1 MNPQQK
7 ALVKLSDCPLSYVD
21 PRAWKRFGLLALAT
35 DLTLERDIARLIP
48 HETVGVYTT
57 RVAFENPTTPEN
69 LRNMAPS
76 ISAAA
81 NLILPGEPLD
91 VICYGCTS
99 ASVVIGDDVI
109 RDAIHSVR
117 PGVPVVTPSGAARLA
132 FAALGV
138 SRISVLTPYLIE
150 TSEPMANYFS
160 EHGMT
165 IENFECLGLEDD
177 RPMARVTRD
186 TIIEAVC
193 QIDTPQTE
201 ALFVSCTALPA
212 VAAIA
217 EIEARTGK
225 PVVTS
230 NQASSWAMMRLAG
243 IDHKPQGYGRLFD
256 LDIFDLD
263 IHH

>member
-1 MNPQQK
+1 MDLQQK
-7 ALVKLSDCPLSYVD
+7 TQVKLSDCSLNYVD
-21 PRAWKRFGLLALAT
+21 SHAWKRFGLLALAT
-35 DLTLERDIARLIP
+35 DLTFERDIVRLIP
-48 HETVGVYTT
+48 PETVGIYTS

-69 LRNMAPS
+69 LRNMAPR
-76 ISAAA
+76 ISEAAD
-81 NLILPGEPLD
+81 LILPGEALD

-117 PGVPVVTPSGAARLA
+117 PGVPVVTPSAAARLA
-132 FAALGV
+132 FNALGV
-138 SRISVLTPYLIE
+138 NRISVLTPYLIE
-150 TSEPMANYFS
+150 TSEPMAEYFCQ
-160 EHGMT
+160 HGMT

-177 RPMARVTRD
+177 RTMARVSRD

-193 QIDTPQTE
+193 QIDTPETE
-201 ALFVSCTALPA
+201 ALFVSCTGLPA

-243 IDHKPQGYGRLFD
+243 IDHKPKGYGRLFD
-256 LDIFDLD
+256 LDI
-263 IHH
+263 HH